1 MAAAQSLADCP
12 GQQAGAIPALGK
24 VSAYYSECTSAHEAS
39 AKEYHWALVINNDSG
54 NIEISRQL
62 SGDFV
67 PSPANQ
73 ISIGVQSPLRFGLR
87 DMGNDYSGSCTEVMS
102 VATSAPQ
109 MDGNTYCG
117 WVESVAGLKIV
128 LIGTLT
134 KGTFVDAAISTTDT
148 DGDGEPDGSDPT
160 PNGPV
165 AVPTSSPWLTLLL
178 VMLLAIWLAR
188 RYPLEG

>member
-1 MAAAQSLADCP
+1 M
-12 GQQAGAIPALGK
+12 
-24 VSAYYSECTSAHEAS
+24 
-39 AKEYHWALVINNDSG
+39 
-54 NIEISRQL
+54 
-62 SGDFV
+62 
-67 PSPANQ
+67 
-73 ISIGVQSPLRFGLR
+73 
-87 DMGNDYSGSCTEVMS
+87 
-102 VATSAPQ
+102 
-109 MDGNTYCG
+109 
-117 WVESVAGLKIV
+117 

-165 AVPTSSPWLTLLL
+165 AVPTGSPWLTLLL